1 MDDLDAKIL
10 GLLKSNARTPVK
22 EIARQVGLSSPAVS
36 SRIHR
41 LESEGVI
48 GGYTVLLRRPH
59 EPEQVQALVSVLV
72 GSAGRDEFLH
82 LTESEDQVRQCWRV
96 TGSCNFIVKVSCPGI
111 DALEHLLT
119 RMQRLGTTTTQIIL
133 TTEVDRSPTPDD

>member
-41 LESEGVI
+41 LESEGII
-48 GGYTVLLRRPH
+48 GGYTVLLRRPR

-72 GSAGRDEFLH
+72 GPAGRDEFLQ
-82 LTESEDQVRQCWRV
+82 LTRSEDQVRQCWRV

>member
-41 LESEGVI
+41 LESEGII

-72 GSAGRDEFLH
+72 GPAGRDEFLQ
-82 LTESEDQVRQCWRV
+82 LTRSEEQVRQCWRV

>member
-72 GSAGRDEFLH
+72 GPAGRDEFLQ
-82 LTESEDQVRQCWRV
+82 LTRSEEQVRQCWRV
-96 TGSCNFIVKVSCPGI
+96 TGPGI

>member
-22 EIARQVGLSSPAVS
+22 EIAQQVGLSSPAVS

-41 LESEGVI
+41 LESEGII

-72 GSAGRDEFLH
+72 GPAGRDEFLQ
-82 LTESEDQVRQCWRV
+82 LTRSEDQVRQCWRV